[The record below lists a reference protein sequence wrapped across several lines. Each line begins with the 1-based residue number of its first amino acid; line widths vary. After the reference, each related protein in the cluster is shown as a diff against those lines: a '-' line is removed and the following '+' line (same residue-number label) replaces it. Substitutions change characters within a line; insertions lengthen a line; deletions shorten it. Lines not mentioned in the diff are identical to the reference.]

1 MSGIFAATYGVELL
15 CTEKPTVDKARLLA
29 SLRQHCPGVR
39 PLDGKEES
47 GLLSFV
53 HEDHPV
59 QFKDRVLPA
68 QTFMALTDARLDP
81 AAYEAPLQQSWSFP
95 AARDA
100 IGKCNE
106 HVSSDRSHVGGPV
119 EYGERLRLFLAVL
132 AGTLDIVRCEAV
144 HWPRSQQLADPQ
156 TLGRALAASFSDAF
170 FSGPLNVRLFNADCR
185 DGEMVMDTLGLGA
198 LGLFDF
204 QCHVRSL
211 RPDEVARVL
220 HNTGLYEF
228 ENGDVLADGNT
239 VPGVDRESKWRCQR
253 EDALIQ
259 PKRAVIDLDP
269 APRTQPGL
277 GPANESEAPDV
288 RPW

>member
-15 CTEKPTVDKARLLA
+15 CTEKPQVDKARLLA

-39 PLDGKEES
+39 PLDGKEDG

-68 QTFMALTDARLDP
+68 QTFMAVTDARLDP
-81 AAYEAPLQQSWSFP
+81 ATYEASLQQSWSFP
-95 AARDA
+95 GARDA
-100 IGKCNE
+100 IAKCTSTFL
-106 HVSSDRSHVGGPV
+106 VTDLMSAGL
-119 EYGERLRLFLAVL
+119 EYRERLRLFLAVL
-132 AGTLDIVRCEAV
+132 AGTLDVVRCEAV
-144 HWPRSQQLADPQ
+144 HWPRSQQLTDPQ
-156 TLGRALAASFSDAF
+156 TMGRALAGSFSDAF
-170 FSGPLNVRLFNADCR
+170 FSGPLNVRLFNADGR

-204 QCHVRSL
+204 QCHFRGL
-211 RPDEVARVL
+211 PPDEVARVL
-220 HNTGLYEF
+220 YNTGLYEF

-239 VPGVDRESKWRCQR
+239 VPGVDRDSKWRCQR

-259 PKRAVIDLDP
+259 PERAVIDLDP
-269 APRTQPGL
+269 
-277 GPANESEAPDV
+277 GPPYAAGT
-288 RPW
+288 RAR